1 MKHTFKVNKRR
12 FESRESQ
19 ITGQMILQIAGLIP
33 EEDYELLYKINEK
46 GYTPIQLD
54 EKIDLRTAG
63 IEGLRANLYHKICI
77 KLNEEEIEV
86 EDCFMTPFEIMAA
99 GNVDPNEFSL
109 TEIRKGNVEVSYK
122 DDLDHKIAINRH
134 SCFLT
139 KEITKSI
146 ECVIVN
152 AKLKEWSKTKIYF
165 EDVVKLA
172 YNQVSSNPN
181 IIYTVNYIKGVPNK
195 PEGSMVKGDKIS
207 VNNKMIF
214 NVTRTDKS

>member
-1 MKHTFKVNKRR
+1 MKYTFKVNRRR
-12 FESRESQ
+12 FESGESQ
-19 ITGQMILQIAGLIP
+19 ITGKMILQIAGLAP

-63 IEGLRANLYHKICI
+63 IEGFRAKLYNKISI
-77 KLNEEEIEV
+77 KLNKIEIEV
-86 EDCFMTPFEIMAA
+86 DDCFMTPLEIMAA

-122 DDLDHKIAINRH
+122 DDLDHKIAINRN
-134 SCFLT
+134 SCFVT
-139 KEITKSI
+139 KEITNSI
-146 ECVIVN
+146 EFVVVN
-152 AKLKEWSKTKIYF
+152 AKSKEWSETKISF
-165 EDVVKLA
+165 EEVVKLA

-181 IIYTVNYIKGVPNK
+181 IIYTVNYIKGVPSK